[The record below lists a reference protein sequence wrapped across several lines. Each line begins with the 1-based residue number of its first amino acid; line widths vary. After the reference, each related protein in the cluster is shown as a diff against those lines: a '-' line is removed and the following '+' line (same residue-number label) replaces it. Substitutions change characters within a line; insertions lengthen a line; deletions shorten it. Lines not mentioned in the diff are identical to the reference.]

1 MLQFCNIFVKD
12 DFGMTR
18 HQRHEIIKYIRSR
31 LPIFLAQC
39 HQLLQNIQ
47 CILSNLTDD
56 EKTELVVYLVPEVY
70 IHGHTALPSVQI
82 KLFILI
88 ANDYTIFTD
97 QNFIRISYRCC

>member
-1 MLQFCNIFVKD
+1 MTIIPFSGCAKVLQFCNIFVKD

-70 IHGHTALPSVQI
+70 TRSHSSLPVRLSC
-82 KLFILI
+82 LFV
-88 ANDYTIFTD
+88 
-97 QNFIRISYRCC
+97 C

>member
-31 LPIFLAQC
+31 LPIFLAQS

-56 EKTELVVYLVPEVY
+56 EKTELVVYLVPEV
-70 IHGHTALPSVQI
+70 T
-82 KLFILI
+82 FIQGFEF
-88 ANDYTIFTD
+88 NEK
-97 QNFIRISYRCC
+97 N